1 MKRLKQFILS
11 FVVTMGLIATTFTCV
26 NAASYSGSQSATV
39 STSVGSAKVTCV
51 ATYSTTA
58 NTRWTTSWSSSSWSN
73 NVMSVII
80 GHSNT
85 INGTRLTTT
94 GNISM
99 TSYSY
104 AVGTTSKTFKFK
116 FNGSAVVAG

>member
-1 MKRLKQFILS
+1 MSGSSACHNINEELFNEHAIIAGSQAFERGEREIDRMKRIKQFFLS

-26 NAASYSGSQSATV
+26 NAVSYSGSQSAAV
-39 STSVGSAKVTCV
+39 STSVVSAKVTSV

-58 NTRWTTSWSSSSWSN
+58 NTRWTTSLSSSSWSN

-85 INGTRLTTT
+85 ILV
-94 GNISM
+94 S
-99 TSYSY
+99 
-104 AVGTTSKTFKFK
+104 
-116 FNGSAVVAG
+116 